1 MQPDSLVRRRAGCDL
16 RFEPEECQMAGS
28 VNKVILVG
36 NVGKDP
42 EIRRTQDGRPIAN
55 LSIATSESWRDKN
68 SGEKKEKTE
77 WHRVVVFS
85 EPLCK
90 VIEQYVKKGA
100 KLYIE
105 GALQTRKWTDKDGVE
120 KYSTEVV
127 LQGFNGQMTMLDG
140 ARQGAGAGMGGGMQ
154 EDSGPGYGA
163 PDGGYGGSS
172 GGGSSGG
179 GYSEPKRTPAKAAG
193 GAKSFDKPL
202 DDEIPF

>member
-1 MQPDSLVRRRAGCDL
+1 
-16 RFEPEECQMAGS
+16 MAGS

-55 LSIATSESWRDKN
+55 LSLATSETWRDKN
-68 SGEKKEKTE
+68 TGERKEKTE
-77 WHRVVVFS
+77 WHRVVIFS

-90 VIEQYVKKGA
+90 VVEQYVKKGA

-105 GALQTRKWTDKDGVE
+105 GALQTRKWTDQSGAE

-127 LQGFNGQMTMLDG
+127 LQGFNGSLTMLDG
-140 ARQGAGAGMGGGMQ
+140 ASGGRGASSGMQ
-154 EDSGPGYGA
+154 ESAPDYGYDAGSNFGGGGGGNSGGAGYGNS
-163 PDGGYGGSS
+163 SS
-172 GGGSSGG
+172 GGSKRGG
-179 GYSEPKRTPAKAAG
+179 GGARTSNASG
-193 GAKSFDKPL
+193 GAKGGFDKAL